1 MIRATTRGRG
11 RAFLLTAI
19 DTRQPFRTG
28 GALRGDDRSTCT
40 SSVQSGRLDGDDYI
54 RFIQDSPEI
63 TYWVTSYNTPIYWV
77 TTDGTAYRVKQKFSA
92 TTSKHQGACP
102 RGDNEPTPTNH

>member
-1 MIRATTRGRG
+1 MIHATTRGKG

-40 SSVQSGRLDGDDYI
+40 SSPQSGMLDGEDYI
-54 RFIQDSPEI
+54 RFIRDSIEI
-63 TYWVTSYNTPIYWV
+63 TYWVTSYDTPIYWV

-92 TTSKHQGACP
+92 TTSKHQGLC
-102 RGDNEPTPTNH
+102 PTNH